1 MKNYKND
8 PVGKYLSDECI
19 EYIQRLNEEKFNGK
33 QFGRVLSAII
43 YDHEILNKQI
53 ESMSTEIKKMK
64 MEISGLKKQSKLK
77 NEKIKNIGPSSLE
90 DLDSILRINDEEN
103 PFSA

>member
-8 PVGKYLSDECI
+8 PIGRYLSDECI
-19 EYIQRLNEEKFNGK
+19 EYIQKLNEEKFNGK
-33 QFGRVLSAII
+33 QFGRVLSTII

-53 ESMSTEIKKMK
+53 ESMSTEIRKMK

-77 NEKIKNIGPSSLE
+77 SEKITNIDPSNLE
-90 DLDSILRINDEEN
+90 DLDSILRISDEEN
-103 PFSA
+103 PFGA